1 MKKHGF
7 FDGLKLNIKFT
18 VVVIITIAITMAVLA
33 SVLFYEQ
40 ERNVINESMAYMEHK
55 TERNESQIETC
66 IDSINMS
73 TQFFLAD
80 EEMLS
85 VLNAAAEGK
94 KLDLQRIVD
103 FKENDIKNLERLVS
117 NNPLLY
123 GVRVYAA
130 GDKIS
135 EVMPVLYTGSRMSNL
150 EWAEAG
156 KTGWVFGYTDT
167 AFSALITSHRERL
180 AGLITPITDYK
191 NGVVGTIEAAV
202 TMETMFPEIYE
213 EKEAEFGFFLNDDG
227 TVFYDESRN
236 ESTKELIDLLLTH
249 QICEGKETCVKYIKQ
264 GGKKLVVSSLHSKKL
279 SGTLISVQDITSNVR
294 KVYDTRNFFVAVM
307 IAVLVLLAFVIDF
320 IVKRMLRQ
328 FYAILESMERVREGD
343 LSVRIEE
350 ESSDEMGVLGHSLN
364 DMLDKIENLMKE
376 NIDREVLAKNSEIRA
391 LQNQINAH
399 FIYNVLESIK
409 MMAEIEEKYDIS
421 DAITSLG
428 KLLRYSMRWVSGNVT
443 VGEELD
449 YIQDYM
455 ALINLRYDYPIHL
468 GVNIPENLMSLEI
481 PKMSLQ
487 PLVENAILHGIEPLG
502 VESTLY
508 IKGQLEGDD
517 CVIEVSDSGRGMSE
531 EEIAILRKRIESALE
546 VNGGKGNGIG
556 LKNVHD
562 RIVMAFG
569 KGYGLSMYS
578 KQGLYTKAVVRIP
591 TKKADRNK
599 VMQGGGTAN

>member
-33 SVLFYEQ
+33 GVLFYQQ
-40 ERNVINESMAYMEHK
+40 EANVINESKAYMEHK
-55 TERNESQIETC
+55 TERNESQIDTC

-80 EEMLS
+80 EEMLN
-85 VLNAAAEGK
+85 VLNAAASGK
-94 KLDLQRIVD
+94 KLDLQKIVD

-123 GVRVYAA
+123 GVRIYASN
-130 GDKIS
+130 DKVS
-135 EVMPVLYTGSRMSNL
+135 EVMPVLYTSSRMSNL

-156 KTGWVFGYTDT
+156 RTGWVFGYTDT

-202 TMETMFPEIYE
+202 TMETMFPELYE
-213 EKEAEFGFFLNDDG
+213 DKDTEFGFFMTDDG
-227 TVFYDESRN
+227 SVFYDEDRN
-236 ESTKELIDLLLTH
+236 ENTQSLINLLSEDAA
-249 QICEGKETCVKYIKQ
+249 CSEKETCVRYIKRD
-264 GGKKLVVSSLHSKKL
+264 GKKLVVSSLHSKKL
-279 SGTLISVQDITSNVR
+279 SGTLISVLDITGNIKS
-294 KVYDTRNFFVAVM
+294 VYNTRNLFVVIM
-307 IAVLVLLAFVIDF
+307 LGVLVLLGFVIDL
-320 IVKRMLRQ
+320 IVRRMLRQ
-328 FYAILESMERVREGD
+328 FYAILESMERVQQGN
-343 LSVRIEE
+343 LSVRIEGNG
-350 ESSDEMGVLGHSLN
+350 SDEMGELGNALN

-468 GVNIPENLMSLEI
+468 GVNIPPELMNLEI

-508 IKGQLEGDD
+508 IKGQIEDGD

-578 KQGLYTKAVVRIP
+578 KEGLYTKAVVKIP
-591 TKKADRNK
+591 VKKRERRDA
-599 VMQGGGTAN
+599 MQGGGLK

>member
-33 SVLFYEQ
+33 SVLFYQQ
-40 ERNVINESMAYMEHK
+40 ENNVINESKAYMEHK
-55 TERNESQIETC
+55 TERNESQIDTC

-80 EEMLS
+80 SEMLN
-85 VLNAAAEGK
+85 VLNAASEGK
-94 KLDLQRIVD
+94 KLDLQAIVD
-103 FKENDIKNLERLVS
+103 FKENDVKNLERLVS

-123 GVRVYAA
+123 GVRIYASN
-130 GDKIS
+130 DRVS
-135 EVMPVLYTGSRMSNL
+135 EVMPVLYTQSRMNNL
-150 EWAEAG
+150 EWAQAG

-202 TMETMFPEIYE
+202 TMETMFPELYE
-213 EKEAEFGFFLNDDG
+213 GKANEFGFFMTDEGD
-227 TVFYDESRN
+227 VFFDESRD
-236 ESTKELIDLLLTH
+236 ESTQALIDLLTKDAA
-249 QICEGKETCVKYIKQ
+249 CSEKETCVRYIKID
-264 GGKKLVVSSLHSKKL
+264 GKKLVVSSLHSKKL
-279 SGTLISVQDITSNVR
+279 SGNLISVQDITANV
-294 KVYDTRNFFVAVM
+294 KNVYKTRNFFVLIM
-307 IAVLVLLAFVIDF
+307 LGVLVLLGFVIDF

-328 FYAILESMERVREGD
+328 FYAILESMKRVREGD
-343 LSVRIEE
+343 LSVRIEG
-350 ESSDEMGVLGHSLN
+350 ESSDEMGVLGSSLN

-468 GVNIPENLMSLEI
+468 GVNIAPELMNLQI

-508 IKGQLEGDD
+508 IKGSIEGDD
-517 CVIEVSDSGRGMSE
+517 CIIEVSDSGRGMSE
-531 EEIAILRKRIESALE
+531 EEVAILRKRIESALE

-591 TKKADRNK
+591 AKKSDRNNA
-599 VMQGGGTAN
+599 VNGGGLK

>member
-1 MKKHGF
+1 MRKHGF
-7 FDGLKLNIKFT
+7 FEGLKLNIKFT
-18 VVVIITIAITMAVLA
+18 VVILITIAITMAVLA
-33 SVLFYEQ
+33 SVLFYQQEQ
-40 ERNVINESMAYMEHK
+40 GVISESMSYMGHK
-55 TERNESQIETC
+55 TERNESQIDTC

-80 EEMLS
+80 EEMLK

-94 KLDLQRIVD
+94 SLDLQQIVY
-103 FKENDIKNLERLVS
+103 FKETDVKNLERLVS

-123 GVRVYAA
+123 GVRIYAA
-130 GDKIS
+130 EDSVS
-135 EVMPVLYTGSRMSNL
+135 EVMPVLYKKSRMNNL
-150 EWAEAG
+150 EWASEG
-156 KTGWVFGYTDT
+156 RTGWVFGYTDT
-167 AFSALITSHRERL
+167 AFSALITSHKDEL
-180 AGLITPITDYK
+180 AGLITPISDYK
-191 NGVVGTIEAAV
+191 NGVIGTVEAAV
-202 TMETMFPEIYE
+202 TMETMFPAIFED
-213 EKEAEFGFFLNDDG
+213 KAAEFGFFVTDEGRVYVDETRDEG
-227 TVFYDESRN
+227 TKALMEVVAQAPSFS
-236 ESTKELIDLLLTH
+236 
-249 QICEGKETCVKYIKQ
+249 GKETKVDYIKLQ
-264 GGKKLVVSSLHSKKL
+264 GRKLVVSAFYSKKL
-279 SGTLISVQDITSNVR
+279 SGTLICVMDITENVK
-294 KVYDTRNFFVAVM
+294 KVYDTRNIFVAVM
-307 IAVLVLLAFVIDF
+307 IVVLILLAFVIDF

-328 FYAILESMERVREGD
+328 FYVILDSMERVRQGN
-343 LSVRIEE
+343 LSVRISEV
-350 ESSDEMGVLGHSLN
+350 SSDEMGVLGNALN
-364 DMLDKIENLMKE
+364 DMLDKIENLMHE
-376 NIDREVLAKNSEIRA
+376 NINREVLAKNSEIRA

-428 KLLRYSMRWVSGNVT
+428 KLLRYSMRWVSGNVS

-468 GVNIPENLMSLEI
+468 GVKLEPELLSLQI

-502 VESTLY
+502 MESTLY
-508 IKGQLEGDD
+508 IKGHIEDGD

-531 EEIAILRKRIESALE
+531 EEVALLRKRIESELE

-591 TKKADRNK
+591 AKRMERQDTIK
-599 VMQGGGTAN
+599 GGGTK

>member
-7 FDGLKLNIKFT
+7 FEGLKLNIKFT

-33 SVLFYEQ
+33 GVLFFEQ
-40 ERNVINESMAYMEHK
+40 ERNVVNESKAYMEHK
-55 TERNESQIETC
+55 TERNESQIDTC

-80 EEMLS
+80 EEMLN
-85 VLNAAAEGK
+85 VLNAAASGK

-123 GVRVYAA
+123 GVRIYASN
-130 GDKIS
+130 DKVS
-135 EVMPVLYTGSRMSNL
+135 EVMPVLYTSSRMSNL
-150 EWAEAG
+150 EWANEG

-202 TMETMFPEIYE
+202 TMETMFPELYE
-213 EKEAEFGFFLNDDG
+213 DKDTEFGFFMTDEGD
-227 TVFYDESRN
+227 VYYDESRD
-236 ESTKELIDLLLTH
+236 ESTQALIEVLSSDAA
-249 QICEGKETCVKYIKQ
+249 CSEKETCVSYIKKD
-264 GGKKLVVSSLHSKKL
+264 GKKLVVAALHSKKL
-279 SGTLISVQDITSNVR
+279 SGTLISVLDITDNVK
-294 KVYDTRNFFVAVM
+294 KVYNTRNLFVFIM
-307 IAVLVLLAFVIDF
+307 LGVLILLGFIIDF
-320 IVKRMLRQ
+320 IVRRMLRQ
-328 FYAILESMERVREGD
+328 FYKILESMERVRQGN
-343 LSVRIEE
+343 LNVRIEGD
-350 ESSDEMGVLGHSLN
+350 SSDEMGELGNALN

-468 GVNIPENLMSLEI
+468 GVNIAPELMNLEI

-508 IKGQLEGDD
+508 IKGQIEDGD
-517 CVIEVSDSGRGMSE
+517 CIIEVSDSGRGMSE

-578 KQGLYTKAVVRIP
+578 KEGLYTKAVVKIP
-591 TKKADRNK
+591 VKKRERREAI
-599 VMQGGGTAN
+599 QGGGLK

>member
-33 SVLFYEQ
+33 SVLFYQQ
-40 ERNVINESMAYMEHK
+40 ESNVINESKAYMEHK

-80 EEMLS
+80 SEMLN
-85 VLNAAAEGK
+85 VLNAASEGK
-94 KLDLQRIVD
+94 RLDLQTIVD

-123 GVRVYAA
+123 GVRIYASN
-130 GDKIS
+130 DRVS
-135 EVMPVLYTGSRMSNL
+135 EVMPVLYTQSRMSNL
-150 EWAEAG
+150 EWAQAG

-202 TMETMFPEIYE
+202 TMETIFPELYE
-213 EKEAEFGFFLNDDG
+213 GKANEFGFFMTDEGDVFFDESRDDG
-227 TVFYDESRN
+227 TRA
-236 ESTKELIDLLLTH
+236 LIDLLTKDGA
-249 QICEGKETCVKYIKQ
+249 CSEKETNVRYIKIN
-264 GGKKLVVSSLHSKKL
+264 GKKLVVSSLHSKKL
-279 SGTLISVQDITSNVR
+279 SGNLISVQDITANV
-294 KVYDTRNFFVAVM
+294 KNVYQTRNFFVLIM
-307 IAVLVLLAFVIDF
+307 LGVLVLLGFIIDF

-343 LSVRIEE
+343 LSVRIEG
-350 ESSDEMGVLGHSLN
+350 ESSDEMGVLGNSLN

-399 FIYNVLESIK
+399 SIYNVLESIK

-468 GVNIPENLMSLEI
+468 GVNIAPELMNLQI

-502 VESTLY
+502 IESTLY

-517 CVIEVSDSGRGMSE
+517 CIIEVSDSGRGMSE
-531 EEIAILRKRIESALE
+531 EEINILRTRIESALE

-591 TKKADRNK
+591 TKKTERNNA
-599 VMQGGGTAN
+599 VNSGGLK